1 MDLLITII
9 GNAAVDPGFRQRLLN
24 DPLRTADE
32 YGFHLTKGEVEM
44 LERVFTKQAAADLE
58 RDFHSL
64 EDTLYQNV
72 EKPSVPYP
80 VACKRPCVWSAY
92 PPAQYRE
99 DKKTK
104 AA

>member
-44 LERVFTKQAAADLE
+44 LERVFTKQAPRNTRLVLILRALL
-58 RDFHSL
+58 H
-64 EDTLYQNV
+64 TLNLDRRL
-72 EKPSVPYP
+72 SWT
-80 VACKRPCVWSAY
+80 C
-92 PPAQYRE
+92 
-99 DKKTK
+99 
-104 AA
+104 